1 MHVNQAKQKLRSGDC
16 IWGVFANGLSP
27 ELVEIMGLAG
37 FDFIVIDSEHA
48 SSTPQHNR
56 TLIMAGEARGVSMFT
71 RVPCQESSVILRNLD
86 VGAQGLLVPQVNSR
100 QEAEAIARAARYYP
114 EGFRGVATPRASD
127 YGMSGSILD
136 YMAHANENLLLA
148 VQCENIACVEHLDE
162 IAAVPGI
169 DVIFVGPFDLSQSM
183 GIPGQVNAPG
193 IRAVAAQVLDA
204 TARHGKYA
212 GIFAST
218 VEQALAYRDMGFR
231 YIIVGTDMKYFASA
245 CKEAVRA
252 LHAGEGE
259 ES

>member
-1 MHVNQAKQKLRSGDC
+1 MRVNQAKQKLCAGGC

-48 SSTPQHNR
+48 SSAPQQNR
-56 TLIMAGEARGVSMFT
+56 TLIMAGEARGASIFT
-71 RVPCQESSVILRNLD
+71 RVPCQEPSVILHNLD

-100 QEAEAIARAARYYP
+100 EEAEAIARAARYFP
-114 EGFRGVATPRASD
+114 QGFRGVATPRAAD

-136 YMAHANENLLLA
+136 YMAHANEHLLLA

-183 GIPGQVNAPG
+183 GIPGQVTAPE
-193 IRAVAAQVLDA
+193 IRAVAARVLA
-204 TARHGKYA
+204 AAARHGKYG

-218 VEQALAYRDMGFR
+218 VEQALAYREMGFR

-245 CKEAVRA
+245 CREAVCA
-252 LHAGEGE
+252 LHAEEGE
-259 ES
+259 QS